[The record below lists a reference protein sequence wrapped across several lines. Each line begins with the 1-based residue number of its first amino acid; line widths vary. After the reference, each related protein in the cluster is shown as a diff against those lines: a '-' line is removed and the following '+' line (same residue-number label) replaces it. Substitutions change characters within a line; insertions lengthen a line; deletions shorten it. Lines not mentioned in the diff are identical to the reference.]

1 MLEVKNSTRRFKP
14 LRKLLKVD
22 ASENISQKGMVIHLK
37 ASYRVGRSI
46 AADWKAVISE
56 AVSILHRIVMLKIPQ
71 LLQSSEKNTIYNF
84 TPEVHAYQPSDEAAG
99 EVFLRWYYWNISL
112 RSWELALTSWI
123 SLSLIPW
130 SYRIVK
136 VAMNGFSIEL
146 TNPVAPDRFWSA
158 KIKAF

>member
-1 MLEVKNSTRRFKP
+1 MEKSENVDNNSREHQKPENVGVCLFPFAPSHKSTSARVLEVKSLTRRFKP

-84 TPEVHAYQPSDEAAG
+84 TPEVHAYQPSDEAAAG
-99 EVFLRWYYWNISL
+99 EVFLR
-112 RSWELALTSWI
+112 
-123 SLSLIPW
+123 
-130 SYRIVK
+130 
-136 VAMNGFSIEL
+136 
-146 TNPVAPDRFWSA
+146 
-158 KIKAF
+158 